1 MINLLHAEWIKLRT
15 VTMNWV
21 LGIIAGAF
29 PLAVTLL
36 TAYFNGDSSEFGT
49 SDLASVLGG
58 TTVVCAL
65 LCGVIAAAS
74 ITSEFGFGTIRPT
87 FAATPQ
93 RLRVVVAKGAVV
105 VLATTTLATVVQ
117 LVGWFAGS
125 AIARGR
131 GATIDLAEV
140 PTAVPAMVGAV
151 VLTALV
157 QGLLVQSYFVPSA
170 SLSPSLEPGDR
181 ALVWKVSPALD
192 AGDVVVVDTTAT
204 AAIDR
209 ATPVDDGLAGRVLT
223 PLANLLGVD
232 TGRQDHLAVVG
243 AADGDEVSLVAP
255 VTGAVPASVS
265 RDDIVGTAVL
275 RVWPLSR
282 FGTIDTGTVAG
293 VGS

>member
-105 VLATTTLATVVQ
+105 VLATTALATVVQ

-151 VLTALV
+151 VLTALMSLAGYGFGLITRSTPV
-157 QGLLVQSYFVPSA
+157 AVSILIVWPLIAEGLVGGLLGLATDNDDIPRWMPFQA
-170 SLSPSLEPGDR
+170 GIRL
-181 ALVWKVSPALD
+181 ALVEL
-192 AGDVVVVDTTAT
+192 
-204 AAIDR
+204 
-209 ATPVDDGLAGRVLT
+209 VDDGPSRLMAGGYFGAV
-223 PLANLLGVD
+223 ALL
-232 TGRQDHLAVVG
+232 
-243 AADGDEVSLVAP
+243 LVAL
-255 VTGAVPASVS
+255 GAWAVNR
-265 RDDIVGTAVL
+265 RDA
-275 RVWPLSR
+275 
-282 FGTIDTGTVAG
+282 
-293 VGS
+293 

>member
-49 SDLASVLGG
+49 
-58 TTVVCAL
+58 
-65 LCGVIAAAS
+65 
-74 ITSEFGFGTIRPT
+74 IRPT
-87 FAATPQ
+87 FAATQQ

-151 VLTALV
+151 VLTALMSLAGYGFGLITRSTPV
-157 QGLLVQSYFVPSA
+157 AVSILIVWPLIAEGLVGGLLGLATDNDDIPRWMPFQA
-170 SLSPSLEPGDR
+170 GIRL
-181 ALVWKVSPALD
+181 ALVEL
-192 AGDVVVVDTTAT
+192 
-204 AAIDR
+204 
-209 ATPVDDGLAGRVLT
+209 VDDGPSRLMAGGYFGAV
-223 PLANLLGVD
+223 ALL
-232 TGRQDHLAVVG
+232 
-243 AADGDEVSLVAP
+243 LVAL
-255 VTGAVPASVS
+255 GAWAVNR
-265 RDDIVGTAVL
+265 RDA
-275 RVWPLSR
+275 
-282 FGTIDTGTVAG
+282 
-293 VGS
+293 